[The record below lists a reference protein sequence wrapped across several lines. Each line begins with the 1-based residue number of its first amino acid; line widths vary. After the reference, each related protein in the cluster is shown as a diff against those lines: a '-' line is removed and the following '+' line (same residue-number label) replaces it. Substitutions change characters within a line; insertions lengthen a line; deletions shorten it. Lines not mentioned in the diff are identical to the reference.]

1 MANKLRSDAAL
12 RRVIDIDSGS
22 HREQRTGINV
32 SLSGAI
38 GDPIV
43 EFYVDD
49 GDTLI
54 AEIRVKDV
62 IAKRASLRG
71 VNARLKAAIRPKK
84 AAKKKRK

>member
-12 RRVIDIDSGS
+12 KRVVEIDSGS

-38 GDPIV
+38 GDPVV

-54 AEIRVKDV
+54 AEIRVKEV
-62 IAKRASLRG
+62 IGKRASLRG
-71 VNARLKAAIRPKK
+71 VNARLKAAVRTP
-84 AAKKKRK
+84 AKKKRK